1 VESGGNDAPAKVE
14 QKEEDI
20 LDSWEDCLESVD
32 LWIPFL
38 EVSISLN
45 QMQICIDSTCTKSQA
60 FNYVGVYIKDLST
73 TAPI

>member
-38 EVSISLN
+38 
-45 QMQICIDSTCTKSQA
+45 KSQSDA
-60 FNYVGVYIKDLST
+60 DMY
-73 TAPI
+73 

>member
-1 VESGGNDAPAKVE
+1 MESGGNDAPAKVE

-38 EVSISLN
+38 EVSIR
-45 QMQICIDSTCTKSQA
+45 CR
-60 FNYVGVYIKDLST
+60 YVLTVL
-73 TAPI
+73 APNPKRSIMLESI